1 MAREL
6 WISEINYQGTSYV
19 ARLNHKPLQQTGAS
33 YHMRLPSNVRKVILS
48 VDGIGLR
55 RIQFIDHDSD
65 PVPDGSPWYEV
76 LEVDCPDLKAC
87 VNCDVKFSM
96 ANKYAKS
103 NSARAFLS
111 ATFGLWMGHPLRVES
126 GAHLSFPPKFHLWK
140 FFHLNAKPRLDY
152 VYLDMHIRGLL
163 ICSCNSM
170 IIGIHGFSKYWETI
184 QEVCQ
189 VNAPTCKN
197 GVSALDLRPVK

>member
-1 MAREL
+1 MVAGCIAPCWYLTVLGETRRLFECIPTNHDTRVRRSA
-6 WISEINYQGTSYV
+6 WHESCGYPEINYQGTSYV

-33 YHMRLPSNVRKVILS
+33 YHMRLPSNIRRVILS

-87 VNCDVKFSM
+87 VNCDVEFSM

-111 ATFGLWMGHPLRVES
+111 ATFGLWKGCPLRVES
-126 GAHLSFPPKFHLWK
+126 GALLSHP
-140 FFHLNAKPRLDY
+140 
-152 VYLDMHIRGLL
+152 
-163 ICSCNSM
+163 NSTR
-170 IIGIHGFSKYWETI
+170 GFSSTLMP
-184 QEVCQ
+184 
-189 VNAPTCKN
+189 NP
-197 GVSALDLRPVK
+197 G